1 MNGFDL
7 STISSVYVGST
18 QYSQIYIG
26 SNKLWPVQTT
36 LPYDAEIE
44 YLESTGT

>member
-1 MNGFDL
+1 MTNTDL
-7 STISSVYVGST
+7 ENVLKIMIGS
-18 QYSQIYIG
+18 QEAEAVYIG
-26 SNKLWPVQTT
+26 DNLIWEKES